1 MNAPSETLIISN
13 NKYGKKTI
21 TGYKK
26 TDVKKK
32 LEQSIHKK
40 EIELSIMWCTEL
52 HCSGCIKDIFN
63 IIIKNAGELIDS
75 PTIYFMIDK
84 YLDKYDI
91 INNLFKKSIDTR
103 NNQEV
108 RNFLID
114 LMYILCSS
122 NRTMMPLIKIE
133 HLNEYTIYS
142 KNKNFVNT
150 IRKPDDSRE
159 SIMAINEILVLL
171 DNRDRC
177 KFDDIVFWYF
187 WLEKMET
194 KNKHQKLLFCDNQRL
209 VSNGVLS
216 SNFRWFI
223 WEAILNYSTRT
234 NKQIQFLIQ
243 TMYNCYVYKL
253 TKGIMKKRYFIII
266 RALHLLFDQK
276 VVPIIKVFS
285 ERLQVCC
292 NSNLYYKEIRT
303 YVDNHPEEETK
314 LENTIN
320 IEDKI
325 EKIKEKIEKKKEK
338 EINMEYLFDY
348 NAVKNT
354 KK

>member
-114 LMYILCSS
+114 
-122 NRTMMPLIKIE
+122 
-133 HLNEYTIYS
+133 
-142 KNKNFVNT
+142 
-150 IRKPDDSRE
+150 
-159 SIMAINEILVLL
+159 
-171 DNRDRC
+171 
-177 KFDDIVFWYF
+177 
-187 WLEKMET
+187 
-194 KNKHQKLLFCDNQRL
+194 
-209 VSNGVLS
+209 
-216 SNFRWFI
+216 
-223 WEAILNYSTRT
+223 
-234 NKQIQFLIQ
+234 
-243 TMYNCYVYKL
+243 
-253 TKGIMKKRYFIII
+253 
-266 RALHLLFDQK
+266 
-276 VVPIIKVFS
+276 
-285 ERLQVCC
+285 
-292 NSNLYYKEIRT
+292 
-303 YVDNHPEEETK
+303 
-314 LENTIN
+314 
-320 IEDKI
+320 
-325 EKIKEKIEKKKEK
+325 
-338 EINMEYLFDY
+338 
-348 NAVKNT
+348 
-354 KK
+354 